1 MTDNENMKSNDW
13 TSQLSQRL
21 ADHQEPAP
29 EGLWDRIEAQLDADI
44 PQQPA
49 IVPVSHRSTLRRWM
63 AAASIA
69 LLIGGGAYLFMHDDQ
84 TPTVTV
90 PITTKLEPSTT
101 PSAIA
106 TPSSTTE
113 QSSESASPKAIIASP
128 SSHLLA
134 QRSPQEIET
143 NLAVTTMQAETDN
156 TSAVTDISVEKETIL
171 PVKEDEINDTKEL
184 KENTPVTTTE
194 RTVTPHSLSE
204 ATGVSNIRK
213 KELETG
219 YPTRIIT
226 AGSNSHD
233 HGLEISLY
241 AQNNLVAEQQ
251 NTPVLMSNAYYQQ
264 FSNSEIAYTNSHR
277 KGAPQSNVYL
287 SNYKE
292 ETHHHLP
299 LAIGLSVSYPL
310 GDRLALSSGLVY
322 TRAAS
327 DFQRIMPASTIN
339 THQTL
344 HYVGIPLQLHYTFL
358 RLQSLSIYANAGGQT
373 DINVKAQ
380 QTTEGVP
387 VEANRDNL
395 QWSLTGAVGL
405 QYPII
410 PHLAL
415 YGEAGARWYID
426 NNSNVDTYF
435 KQHPLSP
442 NLQVGFRFTLGQE

>member
-1 MTDNENMKSNDW
+1 MTDNKNMKSNDW
-13 TSQLSQRL
+13 TSQLNQRL
-21 ADHQEPAP
+21 SDHQEPAP

-69 LLIGGGAYLFMHDDQ
+69 LLIGGGAYLFMHKDQ
-84 TPTVTV
+84 APTVTA
-90 PITTKLEPSTT
+90 PIATKLKPSTT
-101 PSAIA
+101 PSTIA

-113 QSSESASPKAIIASP
+113 QSSTSPKAIIASP

-143 NLAVTTMQAETDN
+143 DLAVTTMQAETDI

-184 KENTPVTTTE
+184 KEKASATTAE

-204 ATGVSNIRK
+204 ATGVSNTRK

-226 AGSNSHD
+226 TGSNSHN
-233 HGLEISLY
+233 HGLGISLY

-310 GDRLALSSGLVY
+310 GERLALSSGLVY

-358 RLQSLSIYANAGGQT
+358 RLQSLSLYANAGGQA

-387 VEANRDNL
+387 VETNRDNL

>member
-69 LLIGGGAYLFMHDDQ
+69 LLIGSGAYLFMHDDQ
-84 TPTVTV
+84 APTVTA
-90 PITTKLEPSTT
+90 PIATKLTPSTK
-101 PSAIA
+101 PSANA
-106 TPSSTTE
+106 KPSSTTE
-113 QSSESASPKAIIASP
+113 LSSTSPKAIIASP

-143 NLAVTTMQAETDN
+143 NLAVTTMQAEAEI
-156 TSAVTDISVEKETIL
+156 SAAVTDISAEKETTSA
-171 PVKEDEINDTKEL
+171 KEDEIKDTKEL
-184 KENTPVTTTE
+184 KEKTSATTAE

-204 ATGVSNIRK
+204 ATGVSNTRK
-213 KELETG
+213 KDLETG
-219 YPTRIIT
+219 HPTRIIT
-226 AGSNSHD
+226 TGNNSHD
-233 HGLEISLY
+233 HGLGISLY

-264 FSNSEIAYTNSHR
+264 FSNSEIGYTNSHR

-292 ETHHHLP
+292 HTQHHLP

-322 TRAAS
+322 TRATS
-327 DFQRIMPASTIN
+327 DFQRIMPASAIN
-339 THQTL
+339 THQAL
-344 HYVGIPLQLHYTFL
+344 HYIGIPLQLHYTFL
-358 RLQSLSIYANAGGQT
+358 RLQSLILYANTGGQA

-442 NLQVGFRFTLGQE
+442 NLQVGFRFTLGEE

>member
-1 MTDNENMKSNDW
+1 MKSNDW

-29 EGLWDRIEAQLDADI
+29 EGLWGRIETQLDADI

-49 IVPVSHRSTLRRWM
+49 IVPASHRSTLRRWM
-63 AAASIA
+63 AAASVA
-69 LLIGGGAYLFMHDDQ
+69 LLIGGGAYLFMHNDQ
-84 TPTVTV
+84 APTVTA
-90 PITTKLEPSTT
+90 PITTKLKPSSTPST
-101 PSAIA
+101 IA

-113 QSSESASPKAIIASP
+113 QSSTSPKAIIASP
-128 SSHLLA
+128 SSRLLA
-134 QRSPQEIET
+134 QRSPQEIEA
-143 NLAVTTMQAETDN
+143 NLAVTTMQAEAEI
-156 TSAVTDISVEKETIL
+156 TSTATDISAEKETTSA
-171 PVKEDEINDTKEL
+171 KEDEIKDTKEL
-184 KENTPVTTTE
+184 KENASATTAE

-204 ATGVSNIRK
+204 ATGVSNTRK

-219 YPTRIIT
+219 YPTKIIT
-226 AGSNSHD
+226 AGSNSHN
-233 HGLEISLY
+233 HGLGISLY

-277 KGAPQSNVYL
+277 RGAPQSNVYL

-292 ETHHHLP
+292 QTHHHLP
-299 LAIGLSVSYPL
+299 LTIGLSVSYPL

-327 DFQRIMPASTIN
+327 DFQRIMPASAIN

-344 HYVGIPLQLHYTFL
+344 HYIGIPLQLHYTFL
-358 RLQSLSIYANAGGQT
+358 RLQSLSLYANAGGQT

-442 NLQVGFRFTLGQE
+442 HLQVGFRFTLGEE

>member
-1 MTDNENMKSNDW
+1 MTDNKNMKSNDW

-63 AAASIA
+63 GAASVA

-84 TPTVTV
+84 APTVTV

-101 PSAIA
+101 PSANA
-106 TPSSTTE
+106 KPSSTTE
-113 QSSESASPKAIIASP
+113 QSSTPPNAIIASP

-143 NLAVTTMQAETDN
+143 DLAVTTMQAETEI
-156 TSAVTDISVEKETIL
+156 TSTVTDISAEKETT
-171 PVKEDEINDTKEL
+171 PVKEEEISDTKEL
-184 KENTPVTTTE
+184 KEKTSAKTAE

-204 ATGVSNIRK
+204 ATGMSNTRK
-213 KELETG
+213 KELDTG
-219 YPTRIIT
+219 HPTRIIT

-233 HGLEISLY
+233 HGLGISLY

-251 NTPVLMSNAYYQQ
+251 NTPVLMSNAYYQL
-264 FSNSEIAYTNSHR
+264 FSNSEIGYTNSHR

-292 ETHHHLP
+292 QTHHHLP

-310 GDRLALSSGLVY
+310 GERLALSSGLVY

-344 HYVGIPLQLHYTFL
+344 HYIGIPLQLHYTFL
-358 RLQSLSIYANAGGQT
+358 RLQSLSLYANAGGQT

-380 QTTEGVP
+380 QATEGVP

-442 NLQVGFRFTLGQE
+442 NLQVGFRFTLGEE

>member
-1 MTDNENMKSNDW
+1 MTDIKNMKSNDW

-21 ADHQEPAP
+21 ADHQESAP

-69 LLIGGGAYLFMHDDQ
+69 LLIGSGAYLFMHNEQ
-84 TPTVTV
+84 TPTVTA
-90 PITTKLEPSTT
+90 PITTKLTPSTT
-101 PSAIA
+101 PSTIA
-106 TPSSTTE
+106 TPASTTK
-113 QSSESASPKAIIASP
+113 QSSASPKAIIASP

-134 QRSPQEIET
+134 QRSPQEEKT
-143 NLAVTTMQAETDN
+143 DLAITMMQAEAEIS
-156 TSAVTDISVEKETIL
+156 SAVTDISAEKETASA
-171 PVKEDEINDTKEL
+171 KENEIKDTKEL
-184 KENTPVTTTE
+184 KEKASATTAE

-204 ATGVSNIRK
+204 AAGVSNSRK

-219 YPTRIIT
+219 YPTKIIT
-226 AGSNSHD
+226 SGSNSHD
-233 HGLEISLY
+233 HSLGINLY

-251 NTPVLMSNAYYQQ
+251 NSPVLMSNAYYQQ
-264 FSNSEIAYTNSHR
+264 FNNISEIAYTNSHR
-277 KGAPQSNVYL
+277 RGAPQSNVYL

-292 ETHHHLP
+292 QTRHHLP

-310 GDRLALSSGLVY
+310 GERLALSSGLVY

-327 DFQRIMPASTIN
+327 DFQRIMPASAIN

-344 HYVGIPLQLHYTFL
+344 HYIGIPLQLHYTFL
-358 RLQSLSIYANAGGQT
+358 RLQSLSLYANAGGQA

-387 VEANRDNL
+387 VEANRDKL

>member
-1 MTDNENMKSNDW
+1 MTDNKNMKSNDW
-13 TSQLSQRL
+13 TSQLNQRL

-63 AAASIA
+63 AAASVA

-84 TPTVTV
+84 TPTVTA
-90 PITTKLEPSTT
+90 PIATKLKPSTT
-101 PSAIA
+101 PSAIV
-106 TPSSTTE
+106 TPSSIAE
-113 QSSESASPKAIIASP
+113 QSSASPKAIIASP

-143 NLAVTTMQAETDN
+143 DLAVTETES
-156 TSAVTDISVEKETIL
+156 TTAATDISAEKEIIS
-171 PVKEDEINDTKEL
+171 PVKDDEIKDTKEL
-184 KENTPVTTTE
+184 KEKTSATTTE

-204 ATGVSNIRK
+204 ATGASNTRK

-226 AGSNSHD
+226 AGNNSHN
-233 HGLEISLY
+233 HGLGISLY

-277 KGAPQSNVYL
+277 RGAPQSNVYL

-339 THQTL
+339 THQAL
-344 HYVGIPLQLHYTFL
+344 HYIGIPLQLHYTFL
-358 RLQSLSIYANAGGQT
+358 RLQSLSLYANAGGQT

>member
-1 MTDNENMKSNDW
+1 MTDNKNMKSNDW
-13 TSQLSQRL
+13 TSQLNQRL

-69 LLIGGGAYLFMHDDQ
+69 LLIGSGAYLFMHDDQ
-84 TPTVTV
+84 APTVTA
-90 PITTKLEPSTT
+90 PIAIKLEPSTK

-113 QSSESASPKAIIASP
+113 QSSTSPKAIIASP

-143 NLAVTTMQAETDN
+143 DLAVTTMQAETDI
-156 TSAVTDISVEKETIL
+156 TSAVTDISAEKETT
-171 PVKEDEINDTKEL
+171 PVKEDEISDTKEL
-184 KENTPVTTTE
+184 KEKTSATTAE

-204 ATGVSNIRK
+204 ATGVSNTRK

-233 HGLEISLY
+233 HGLGISLY

-264 FSNSEIAYTNSHR
+264 FNNSEIAYTNSHR
-277 KGAPQSNVYL
+277 RGAPQSNVYL

-310 GDRLALSSGLVY
+310 GERFALSSGLVY

-344 HYVGIPLQLHYTFL
+344 HYIGIPLQLHYTFL
-358 RLQSLSIYANAGGQT
+358 RLQSLILYANAGGQT
-373 DINVKAQ
+373 DINIKAQ

-442 NLQVGFRFTLGQE
+442 NLQVGFRFTLGEE

>member
-1 MTDNENMKSNDW
+1 MTDNKNMKSNDW
-13 TSQLSQRL
+13 TSQLNQRL

-69 LLIGGGAYLFMHDDQ
+69 LLIGSGAYFFMHKDQ
-84 TPTVTV
+84 TPTVTA
-90 PITTKLEPSTT
+90 PIAIKLEPSTT
-101 PSAIA
+101 PPANVK
-106 TPSSTTE
+106 PSSTTE
-113 QSSESASPKAIIASP
+113 QSSTSPKAIIASP

-143 NLAVTTMQAETDN
+143 DLAVTTMQAETN
-156 TSAVTDISVEKETIL
+156 ITSAVTDISVEKETTS
-171 PVKEDEINDTKEL
+171 VKEDEISDTKEL
-184 KENTPVTTTE
+184 KEKTSATTAE

-204 ATGVSNIRK
+204 ATGVSNTRK

-219 YPTRIIT
+219 HPTKIIT
-226 AGSNSHD
+226 VGSNSHD
-233 HGLEISLY
+233 HGLGISLY

-277 KGAPQSNVYL
+277 RGAPQSNVYL

-358 RLQSLSIYANAGGQT
+358 RLQSLSLYANAGGQT
-373 DINVKAQ
+373 DINIKAQ

-426 NNSNVDTYF
+426 NNNNVDTYF

-442 NLQVGFRFTLGQE
+442 NLQVGFRFTLGEE

>member
-1 MTDNENMKSNDW
+1 MTDIKNMKSNDW
-13 TSQLSQRL
+13 TSQLNQRL

-49 IVPVSHRSTLRRWM
+49 IVPMSHRSTLRRWM
-63 AAASIA
+63 AAASVA
-69 LLIGGGAYLFMHDDQ
+69 LLIGGGAYFFMHDDQ
-84 TPTVTV
+84 APTVTA
-90 PITTKLEPSTT
+90 PIATKLTPSTK
-101 PSAIA
+101 PSANA
-106 TPSSTTE
+106 KPSSTTE
-113 QSSESASPKAIIASP
+113 QSSTSPKAIIASP

-134 QRSPQEIET
+134 QRSPQEIEAD
-143 NLAVTTMQAETDN
+143 LAVTTMQAETDI
-156 TSAVTDISVEKETIL
+156 TSAVTDISVEKETTSA
-171 PVKEDEINDTKEL
+171 KEDEIKDTKEL
-184 KENTPVTTTE
+184 KEKSSATTAE

-204 ATGVSNIRK
+204 ATGVSNTRK

-219 YPTRIIT
+219 YPTKIIT

-233 HGLEISLY
+233 HGLGISLY

-264 FSNSEIAYTNSHR
+264 FSNNEIAYTNSHR
-277 KGAPQSNVYL
+277 RGAPQSNVYL

-292 ETHHHLP
+292 HTQHHLP

-310 GDRLALSSGLVY
+310 GERLALSSGLVY

-344 HYVGIPLQLHYTFL
+344 HYIGIPIQLHYTFL
-358 RLQSLSIYANAGGQT
+358 RLQSLSLYANAGGQT
-373 DINVKAQ
+373 DINIKAQ

-410 PHLAL
+410 PRLAL

>member
-13 TSQLSQRL
+13 TSQLNQRL

-49 IVPVSHRSTLRRWM
+49 IVPASHRSTLRRWM

-69 LLIGGGAYLFMHDDQ
+69 LLIGSGAYFFMHKDQ
-84 TPTVTV
+84 TPTVTA
-90 PITTKLEPSTT
+90 PIAIKLEPSTT

-113 QSSESASPKAIIASP
+113 QSSTSPKAIIASP

-143 NLAVTTMQAETDN
+143 NWAVTTMQAETN
-156 TSAVTDISVEKETIL
+156 ITSAVTDISAEKETTSA
-171 PVKEDEINDTKEL
+171 KEDEIKDTKEL
-184 KENTPVTTTE
+184 KEKASAIIAE

-204 ATGVSNIRK
+204 ATGVSNTRK

-226 AGSNSHD
+226 TGNNSHD
-233 HGLEISLY
+233 HGLGISLY

-277 KGAPQSNVYL
+277 RGAPQSNVYL

-292 ETHHHLP
+292 HTQHHLP

-310 GDRLALSSGLVY
+310 GERLALSSGLVY

-344 HYVGIPLQLHYTFL
+344 HYIGIPLQLHYTFL
-358 RLQSLSIYANAGGQT
+358 RLQSLSLYANTGGQA

-380 QTTEGVP
+380 QATEGVP

-442 NLQVGFRFTLGQE
+442 NLQVGFRLTLGQE

>member
-1 MTDNENMKSNDW
+1 MTDNRNMKSNDW
-13 TSQLSQRL
+13 TSQLNQRL
-21 ADHQEPAP
+21 SDHQEPAP

-44 PQQPA
+44 PQHPA

-69 LLIGGGAYLFMHDDQ
+69 LLIGGGAYFFMHDDQ
-84 TPTVTV
+84 APTVTV

-101 PSAIA
+101 PSTIA

-113 QSSESASPKAIIASP
+113 QSPTSPKAIIASP

-134 QRSPQEIET
+134 LRSPQEIET
-143 NLAVTTMQAETDN
+143 DLAVTTMQAETDI
-156 TSAVTDISVEKETIL
+156 TSAVTDISVEKETTSA
-171 PVKEDEINDTKEL
+171 KEDEIKDTKEL
-184 KENTPVTTTE
+184 KEKTSETAAE

-204 ATGVSNIRK
+204 ATGVVSNTRK

-219 YPTRIIT
+219 YPTKIIT
-226 AGSNSHD
+226 AGSNSHN
-233 HGLEISLY
+233 HGLGISLY

-277 KGAPQSNVYL
+277 RGAPQSNVYL

-292 ETHHHLP
+292 QTQHHLP

-310 GDRLALSSGLVY
+310 GERLALSSGLVY

-442 NLQVGFRFTLGQE
+442 NLQVGFRFTLGEE

>member
-1 MTDNENMKSNDW
+1 MTDIKNMKSNDW
-13 TSQLSQRL
+13 TSQLNQRL

-29 EGLWDRIEAQLDADI
+29 EGLWGRIEAQLDADI

-69 LLIGGGAYLFMHDDQ
+69 LLIGSGAYLFMHKDQ
-84 TPTVTV
+84 APTVTA
-90 PITTKLEPSTT
+90 PIATKLKPSTT
-101 PSAIA
+101 PSTIA

-113 QSSESASPKAIIASP
+113 QSSTSPKAIIASP

-134 QRSPQEIET
+134 QRSPQEIQ
-143 NLAVTTMQAETDN
+143 NDLAAATMQAETGI
-156 TSAVTDISVEKETIL
+156 TSAVTDISVEKETTS
-171 PVKEDEINDTKEL
+171 VKEDEISDTKEL
-184 KENTPVTTTE
+184 KEKTSATTAE

-204 ATGVSNIRK
+204 ATGVSNTRK

-233 HGLEISLY
+233 HGLGISLY

-264 FSNSEIAYTNSHR
+264 FSNSEIGYTNSHR
-277 KGAPQSNVYL
+277 RGAPQSNVYL

-292 ETHHHLP
+292 QTQHHLP

-344 HYVGIPLQLHYTFL
+344 HYIGIPLQLHYTFL
-358 RLQSLSIYANAGGQT
+358 RLQSLSLYANAGGQT

-380 QTTEGVP
+380 QATEGVP
-387 VEANRDNL
+387 VEVNRDNL

-442 NLQVGFRFTLGQE
+442 NLQVGFRFTLGEE

>member
-1 MTDNENMKSNDW
+1 
-13 TSQLSQRL
+13 
-21 ADHQEPAP
+21 
-29 EGLWDRIEAQLDADI
+29 
-44 PQQPA
+44 
-49 IVPVSHRSTLRRWM
+49 
-63 AAASIA
+63 
-69 LLIGGGAYLFMHDDQ
+69 
-84 TPTVTV
+84 
-90 PITTKLEPSTT
+90 
-101 PSAIA
+101 
-106 TPSSTTE
+106 
-113 QSSESASPKAIIASP
+113 
-128 SSHLLA
+128 
-134 QRSPQEIET
+134 
-143 NLAVTTMQAETDN
+143 MQAEAEI
-156 TSAVTDISVEKETIL
+156 SAAVTDISAEKETTSA
-171 PVKEDEINDTKEL
+171 KEDEIKDTKEL
-184 KENTPVTTTE
+184 KEKSSATTAE
-194 RTVTPHSLSE
+194 RAVTPHSLSE
-204 ATGVSNIRK
+204 ATGVSNTRK
-213 KELETG
+213 KELESG
-219 YPTRIIT
+219 YPTKIIT
-226 AGSNSHD
+226 AGSNSHN
-233 HGLEISLY
+233 HGLGISLY

-264 FSNSEIAYTNSHR
+264 FSNNEIAFTNSHR
-277 KGAPQSNVYL
+277 RGAPQSNVYL

-292 ETHHHLP
+292 HTQHHLP

-344 HYVGIPLQLHYTFL
+344 HYIGIPLQLHYTFL
-358 RLQSLSIYANAGGQT
+358 RLQSLSLYANAGGQA

-380 QTTEGVP
+380 QATEGVP

-426 NNSNVDTYF
+426 NNSSVDTYF

-442 NLQVGFRFTLGQE
+442 NLQVGFRFTLGEE

>member
-1 MTDNENMKSNDW
+1 MTDIKNMKSNDW
-13 TSQLSQRL
+13 TSQLNQRL

-29 EGLWDRIEAQLDADI
+29 EGLWGRIEAQLDADI

-69 LLIGGGAYLFMHDDQ
+69 LLIGSGAYLFMHDDQ
-84 TPTVTV
+84 APTVTA
-90 PITTKLEPSTT
+90 PIATKLKPSTT
-101 PSAIA
+101 PSAIV
-106 TPSSTTE
+106 TPSSIAE
-113 QSSESASPKAIIASP
+113 QSSASPKAIIASP

-134 QRSPQEIET
+134 QRSPQEIGT
-143 NLAVTTMQAETDN
+143 DLVAATMQAETEI
-156 TSAVTDISVEKETIL
+156 TSAETDISVEKETTSA
-171 PVKEDEINDTKEL
+171 KENEISDTKEF
-184 KENTPVTTTE
+184 KEKSSATTAE

-204 ATGVSNIRK
+204 ATGVSNTRK

-219 YPTRIIT
+219 YPTKIIT

-233 HGLEISLY
+233 HGLGISLY

-251 NTPVLMSNAYYQQ
+251 TSPVLMSNAYYQQ

-277 KGAPQSNVYL
+277 RGAPQSNVYL

-292 ETHHHLP
+292 HTQHHLP

-322 TRAAS
+322 TRATS

-344 HYVGIPLQLHYTFL
+344 HYIGIPLQLHYTFL
-358 RLQSLSIYANAGGQT
+358 RLQSLSLYANAGGQT

-387 VEANRDNL
+387 VEASRDNL

-442 NLQVGFRFTLGQE
+442 HLQVGFRFTLGEE

>member
-1 MTDNENMKSNDW
+1 MTDNKNMKSNDW
-13 TSQLSQRL
+13 TSQLNQRL

-29 EGLWDRIEAQLDADI
+29 EGLWDRIETQLDADI

-49 IVPVSHRSTLRRWM
+49 IVPISYRSTLRRWI

-69 LLIGGGAYLFMHDDQ
+69 LLIGSGAYLFMHKDQ
-84 TPTVTV
+84 ASNVTTP
-90 PITTKLEPSTT
+90 IAIKLEPSTT

-113 QSSESASPKAIIASP
+113 QSSTSPKTIITSP

-134 QRSPQEIET
+134 QRSPQEIEA
-143 NLAVTTMQAETDN
+143 NLAVTTMQAETDI
-156 TSAVTDISVEKETIL
+156 TSAVTDISIEKETTSA
-171 PVKEDEINDTKEL
+171 KEDEISDTKEL
-184 KENTPVTTTE
+184 KEKASAATTE

-204 ATGVSNIRK
+204 ATGVSNTRK

-226 AGSNSHD
+226 TGSNSHD
-233 HGLEISLY
+233 HGLGISLY

-264 FSNSEIAYTNSHR
+264 FSNNEIAFTNSHR
-277 KGAPQSNVYL
+277 RGAPQSNVYL

-292 ETHHHLP
+292 HTQHHLP

-358 RLQSLSIYANAGGQT
+358 RLQSLSLYANAGGQT

-426 NNSNVDTYF
+426 NNSSVDTYF

-442 NLQVGFRFTLGQE
+442 NLQVGFRFTLGEE

>member
-1 MTDNENMKSNDW
+1 MTDNKNMKSNDW
-13 TSQLSQRL
+13 TSQLNQRL

-69 LLIGGGAYLFMHDDQ
+69 LLIGSGAYLFMHDDQ
-84 TPTVTV
+84 APTVTA
-90 PITTKLEPSTT
+90 PIAIKLEPSTT

-113 QSSESASPKAIIASP
+113 QSSTSPKAIIASP
-128 SSHLLA
+128 SSRLLA
-134 QRSPQEIET
+134 QRSPQEIEPD
-143 NLAVTTMQAETDN
+143 LAETAMQAEADI
-156 TSAVTDISVEKETIL
+156 TSAVTDISAEKKTTS
-171 PVKEDEINDTKEL
+171 VKEDEIKDTKEL
-184 KENTPVTTTE
+184 NEKASAIIAE

-204 ATGVSNIRK
+204 TTGVSNTRK
-213 KELETG
+213 KELDTG
-219 YPTRIIT
+219 HPTRIIT
-226 AGSNSHD
+226 VGSNSHD

-264 FSNSEIAYTNSHR
+264 FSNSEIAYTNSNR
-277 KGAPQSNVYL
+277 RGAPQSNVYL

-292 ETHHHLP
+292 QTHHHLP

-344 HYVGIPLQLHYTFL
+344 HYIGIPLQLHYTFL
-358 RLQSLSIYANAGGQT
+358 RLQSLILYANAGGQT

-426 NNSNVDTYF
+426 NNSSVDTYF

-442 NLQVGFRFTLGQE
+442 NLQVGFRFTLGEE

>member
-1 MTDNENMKSNDW
+1 MTDNKNMKSNDW

-49 IVPVSHRSTLRRWM
+49 IVPMSHRSTLRRWM

-69 LLIGGGAYLFMHDDQ
+69 LLIGSGAYLFMHDDQ
-84 TPTVTV
+84 APTVTA
-90 PITTKLEPSTT
+90 PIATKLEPSTT
-101 PSAIA
+101 PSTIA

-113 QSSESASPKAIIASP
+113 QSSTSPKAIIASP

-134 QRSPQEIET
+134 QRSPQEEKT
-143 NLAVTTMQAETDN
+143 DLAVTTMQAEAEIS
-156 TSAVTDISVEKETIL
+156 SAVTDISVEKETTL
-171 PVKEDEINDTKEL
+171 AKEDEIKDTKEL
-184 KENTPVTTTE
+184 KEKTSATTAE

-204 ATGVSNIRK
+204 ATGVSNTRK

-233 HGLEISLY
+233 HGLGISLY

-251 NTPVLMSNAYYQQ
+251 TSPVLMSNAYYQQ

-277 KGAPQSNVYL
+277 RGAPQSNVYL

-292 ETHHHLP
+292 ETRHHLP

-310 GDRLALSSGLVY
+310 GERLALSSGLVY

-327 DFQRIMPASTIN
+327 DFQRIMPASAIN

-344 HYVGIPLQLHYTFL
+344 HYIGIPLQLHYTFL
-358 RLQSLSIYANAGGQT
+358 RLQSLSLYANAGGQT

-415 YGEAGARWYID
+415 YGEAGARWYIE

>member
-1 MTDNENMKSNDW
+1 MTDIKNMKSNDW
-13 TSQLSQRL
+13 TSQLNQRL

-63 AAASIA
+63 AAASVA

-84 TPTVTV
+84 APTVTV

-101 PSAIA
+101 PSTIAI
-106 TPSSTTE
+106 PSSTTE
-113 QSSESASPKAIIASP
+113 LSSTSPKAIIASP

-143 NLAVTTMQAETDN
+143 DLAVTTMQAETDI
-156 TSAVTDISVEKETIL
+156 TSAVTDISEEKETTSA
-171 PVKEDEINDTKEL
+171 KEDEIKDTKEL
-184 KENTPVTTTE
+184 KEKTSATAAE
-194 RTVTPHSLSE
+194 RTVTPHSLSK
-204 ATGVSNIRK
+204 ATGVSNTRK

-233 HGLEISLY
+233 HGLGISLY

-251 NTPVLMSNAYYQQ
+251 TSPVLMSNAYYQQ

-277 KGAPQSNVYL
+277 RGAPQSNVYL

-292 ETHHHLP
+292 QTQHHLP

-344 HYVGIPLQLHYTFL
+344 HYIGIPFQLHYTFL
-358 RLQSLSIYANAGGQT
+358 RLQSLSLYANAGGQT

>member
-1 MTDNENMKSNDW
+1 MTDIKNMKSNDW
-13 TSQLSQRL
+13 TSQLNQRL

-29 EGLWDRIEAQLDADI
+29 EGLWDRIEAQLDADV

-69 LLIGGGAYLFMHDDQ
+69 LLIGSGAYLFMHDDQ
-84 TPTVTV
+84 TPTVTA
-90 PITTKLEPSTT
+90 PIATKLKPSTT
-101 PSAIA
+101 PSTIA

-113 QSSESASPKAIIASP
+113 QSSTSPKAIIASP

-143 NLAVTTMQAETDN
+143 DLAAKTMQAEADI
-156 TSAVTDISVEKETIL
+156 TSAVTDISAEKETTSA
-171 PVKEDEINDTKEL
+171 KEDEISDTKEL
-184 KENTPVTTTE
+184 KEKTSATTAE
-194 RTVTPHSLSE
+194 RAVTPHSLSE
-204 ATGVSNIRK
+204 ATGVSNTRK
-213 KELETG
+213 KELDTG
-219 YPTRIIT
+219 YPTKIIT

-233 HGLEISLY
+233 HGLGISLY

-251 NTPVLMSNAYYQQ
+251 TSPVLMSNAYYQQ

-277 KGAPQSNVYL
+277 RGAPQSNVYL

-292 ETHHHLP
+292 QTQHHLP

-310 GDRLALSSGLVY
+310 GERLALSSGLVY

-327 DFQRIMPASTIN
+327 DFQRIMPASAIN
-339 THQTL
+339 THQAL

-358 RLQSLSIYANAGGQT
+358 RLQSLSLYANAGGQT

-380 QTTEGVP
+380 QATEGVP

>member
-1 MTDNENMKSNDW
+1 MSN
-13 TSQLSQRL
+13 T
-21 ADHQEPAP
+21 
-29 EGLWDRIEAQLDADI
+29 
-44 PQQPA
+44 
-49 IVPVSHRSTLRRWM
+49 
-63 AAASIA
+63 
-69 LLIGGGAYLFMHDDQ
+69 
-84 TPTVTV
+84 
-90 PITTKLEPSTT
+90 
-101 PSAIA
+101 
-106 TPSSTTE
+106 
-113 QSSESASPKAIIASP
+113 
-128 SSHLLA
+128 
-134 QRSPQEIET
+134 
-143 NLAVTTMQAETDN
+143 
-156 TSAVTDISVEKETIL
+156 
-171 PVKEDEINDTKEL
+171 
-184 KENTPVTTTE
+184 
-194 RTVTPHSLSE
+194 
-204 ATGVSNIRK
+204 RK

-219 YPTRIIT
+219 YPTKIIT

-233 HGLEISLY
+233 HGLGISLY

-251 NTPVLMSNAYYQQ
+251 NTPVLMSNAYYQL
-264 FSNSEIAYTNSHR
+264 FSNSEIGYTNSHR

-292 ETHHHLP
+292 QTQHHLP

-310 GDRLALSSGLVY
+310 GERLALSSGLVY

-344 HYVGIPLQLHYTFL
+344 HYIGIPLQLHYTFL
-358 RLQSLSIYANAGGQT
+358 RLQSLSLYANAGGQA

-442 NLQVGFRFTLGQE
+442 HLQVGFRFTLGQE

>member
-1 MTDNENMKSNDW
+1 MTDNKNMKSNDW
-13 TSQLSQRL
+13 TSQLNQRL

-49 IVPVSHRSTLRRWM
+49 IVPASRRSTLRRWM

-69 LLIGGGAYLFMHDDQ
+69 LLIGSGAYIFMHKDQ
-84 TPTVTV
+84 APTVTA
-90 PITTKLEPSTT
+90 PIAIKLEPSTT

-113 QSSESASPKAIIASP
+113 QSSTSPKAIIASP

-143 NLAVTTMQAETDN
+143 DLAVTTMQAETN
-156 TSAVTDISVEKETIL
+156 ITSAVTDISVEKETTS
-171 PVKEDEINDTKEL
+171 VKEDEIKDTKEL
-184 KENTPVTTTE
+184 NEKTSATTAE

-204 ATGVSNIRK
+204 ATGVSNTRK

-219 YPTRIIT
+219 YPTKIIT
-226 AGSNSHD
+226 AGNNSHD
-233 HGLEISLY
+233 YGMGISLY

-277 KGAPQSNVYL
+277 RGAPQSNVYL

-292 ETHHHLP
+292 HTQHHLP

-310 GDRLALSSGLVY
+310 GERLALSSGLVY

-327 DFQRIMPASTIN
+327 DFQRIMPSSTIN

-344 HYVGIPLQLHYTFL
+344 HYIGIPLQLHYTFL
-358 RLQSLSIYANAGGQT
+358 RLQSLSLYANAGGQT

-426 NNSNVDTYF
+426 NNSNIDTYF
-435 KQHPLSP
+435 KQHHLSP
-442 NLQVGFRFTLGQE
+442 NLQVGFRFTLGEE

>member
-1 MTDNENMKSNDW
+1 MTDNKNMKSNDW
-13 TSQLSQRL
+13 TSQLNQRL

-49 IVPVSHRSTLRRWM
+49 IVPISHRSTLRRWM

-69 LLIGGGAYLFMHDDQ
+69 LLIGGGAYLFMHNEQ
-84 TPTVTV
+84 TPTVTA
-90 PITTKLEPSTT
+90 PITTKLTPSTT
-101 PSAIA
+101 PSTIA
-106 TPSSTTE
+106 TPASTTK
-113 QSSESASPKAIIASP
+113 QPSTSPKAIIVSP

-134 QRSPQEIET
+134 QRSPQEEKT
-143 NLAVTTMQAETDN
+143 DLAITMMQAEAEIS
-156 TSAVTDISVEKETIL
+156 SAVTDISAEKETASA
-171 PVKEDEINDTKEL
+171 KENEIKDTKEL
-184 KENTPVTTTE
+184 KEKASATTAE
-194 RTVTPHSLSE
+194 RIVTPHSLSE
-204 ATGVSNIRK
+204 ATGVSNTRK

-219 YPTRIIT
+219 YPTKIIMG
-226 AGSNSHD
+226 GSNSHD
-233 HGLEISLY
+233 HGLGISLY

-251 NTPVLMSNAYYQQ
+251 NSPVLMSNAYYQQ

-277 KGAPQSNVYL
+277 RGAPQSNVYL

-292 ETHHHLP
+292 HTQHHLP

-322 TRAAS
+322 TRATS

-358 RLQSLSIYANAGGQT
+358 RLQSLNLYANAGGQT

-426 NNSNVDTYF
+426 NNSSVDTYF

>member
-1 MTDNENMKSNDW
+1 MTDNKNMKSNDW
-13 TSQLSQRL
+13 TSQLNQRL

-49 IVPVSHRSTLRRWM
+49 IVPMSHRSTLRRWM
-63 AAASIA
+63 VAASIA
-69 LLIGGGAYLFMHDDQ
+69 LLIGGGAYLFMHNEQ
-84 TPTVTV
+84 APTVTA
-90 PITTKLEPSTT
+90 PITTKLTPSTT
-101 PSAIA
+101 PSTIA
-106 TPSSTTE
+106 TSASTTE
-113 QSSESASPKAIIASP
+113 DPSTSPKAIIASP

-134 QRSPQEIET
+134 QRSPQEEKVD
-143 NLAVTTMQAETDN
+143 LAMTTMQTEAEIT
-156 TSAVTDISVEKETIL
+156 TAVTDISVEKETASA
-171 PVKEDEINDTKEL
+171 KENEIKETKEL
-184 KENTPVTTTE
+184 KEKTSATTAE

-204 ATGVSNIRK
+204 RTVVSNSRK

-219 YPTRIIT
+219 YPTKIIT
-226 AGSNSHD
+226 SGSNSLN
-233 HGLEISLY
+233 HGLGISLY

-251 NTPVLMSNAYYQQ
+251 NSPVLMSNAYYQQ
-264 FSNSEIAYTNSHR
+264 FNNISEIAYTNSHR
-277 KGAPQSNVYL
+277 RGAPQSNVYL

-292 ETHHHLP
+292 HTNHHLP

-358 RLQSLSIYANAGGQT
+358 RLQSLSLYANAGGQA

-442 NLQVGFRFTLGQE
+442 NLQVGFRFTLAQE

>member
-1 MTDNENMKSNDW
+1 MTDIKNMKSNDW
-13 TSQLSQRL
+13 TSQLNQRL

-69 LLIGGGAYLFMHDDQ
+69 LLIGSGAYLFMHDDQ
-84 TPTVTV
+84 APIATA
-90 PITTKLEPSTT
+90 PITTKLKPSTT
-101 PSAIA
+101 PSAIV
-106 TPSSTTE
+106 TPSSIAE
-113 QSSESASPKAIIASP
+113 QSSASPKAIIASP

-134 QRSPQEIET
+134 QRSPQEIGT
-143 NLAVTTMQAETDN
+143 DLVAATMQAETEI
-156 TSAVTDISVEKETIL
+156 TSAETDISVEKETTSA
-171 PVKEDEINDTKEL
+171 KENEISDTKEF
-184 KENTPVTTTE
+184 KEKSSATTAE

-204 ATGVSNIRK
+204 ATGVSNTRK

-233 HGLEISLY
+233 HGLGISLY

-264 FSNSEIAYTNSHR
+264 FSNSEIAFTNSHR
-277 KGAPQSNVYL
+277 RGAPQSNVYL

-292 ETHHHLP
+292 HTQHHLP

-310 GDRLALSSGLVY
+310 GERLALSSGLVY

-339 THQTL
+339 THQAL

-358 RLQSLSIYANAGGQT
+358 RLQSLILYANTGGQA

-380 QTTEGVP
+380 QATEGVP

-442 NLQVGFRFTLGQE
+442 NLQVGFRFTLGEE

>member
-1 MTDNENMKSNDW
+1 MTDNKNMKSNDW
-13 TSQLSQRL
+13 TSQLNQRL

-69 LLIGGGAYLFMHDDQ
+69 LLIGGGAYLFMHKEQ
-84 TPTVTV
+84 TPTVTA
-90 PITTKLEPSTT
+90 PITTKLTPSTT
-101 PSAIA
+101 PSTIA
-106 TPSSTTE
+106 TPASTTK
-113 QSSESASPKAIIASP
+113 QPSTSLKAIIASL

-134 QRSPQEIET
+134 QRSPQEEKT
-143 NLAVTTMQAETDN
+143 DLAITTMQAEAEI
-156 TSAVTDISVEKETIL
+156 TSAVTDISAEKETASA
-171 PVKEDEINDTKEL
+171 KENEIKDTKEL
-184 KENTPVTTTE
+184 KEKTSATTAE

-204 ATGVSNIRK
+204 AAGVNNTRK
-213 KELETG
+213 TELETG
-219 YPTRIIT
+219 YPTKIIT
-226 AGSNSHD
+226 SGSNSNNHAL
-233 HGLEISLY
+233 GISLY

-251 NTPVLMSNAYYQQ
+251 NSPVLMSNAYYQQ
-264 FSNSEIAYTNSHR
+264 FNNISEIAYTNSYR
-277 KGAPQSNVYL
+277 RGAPQSNVYL

-292 ETHHHLP
+292 HTNHHLP

-358 RLQSLSIYANAGGQT
+358 RLQSLSLYANAGGQS

>member
-69 LLIGGGAYLFMHDDQ
+69 LLIGGGAYFFMHKDQ
-84 TPTVTV
+84 TPTVTA
-90 PITTKLEPSTT
+90 PIAIKLEPSTT

-113 QSSESASPKAIIASP
+113 QSSESALPKAIIASP

-143 NLAVTTMQAETDN
+143 DLAVTTMQAETDN
-156 TSAVTDISVEKETIL
+156 TSAVTDISAEKEITSA
-171 PVKEDEINDTKEL
+171 KEDEIKDTKEL
-184 KENTPVTTTE
+184 KEKASATTAE

-204 ATGVSNIRK
+204 ATGVSNTRK

-219 YPTRIIT
+219 YPTKIIT
-226 AGSNSHD
+226 AGSNSHN
-233 HGLEISLY
+233 HGLGISLY

-251 NTPVLMSNAYYQQ
+251 TSPVLMSNAYYQQ

-277 KGAPQSNVYL
+277 RGAPQSNVYL

-339 THQTL
+339 THQAL

-358 RLQSLSIYANAGGQT
+358 RLQSLSLYANAGGQT
-373 DINVKAQ
+373 DINIKAQ

-442 NLQVGFRFTLGQE
+442 NLQVGFRLTLGEE

>member
-1 MTDNENMKSNDW
+1 MTDNKNMKSNDW

-49 IVPVSHRSTLRRWM
+49 IAPASHRSTLRRWM

-69 LLIGGGAYLFMHDDQ
+69 LLIGSGAYIFMHDDQ
-84 TPTVTV
+84 APTVTA
-90 PITTKLEPSTT
+90 PIAIKLEPSTT
-101 PSAIA
+101 PPANVK
-106 TPSSTTE
+106 PSSTTE
-113 QSSESASPKAIIASP
+113 QSSTSPKAIIASP

-143 NLAVTTMQAETDN
+143 DLVVTTMQAETDI
-156 TSAVTDISVEKETIL
+156 TSAVTDISVEKETTSA
-171 PVKEDEINDTKEL
+171 KEEEISDTKEL
-184 KENTPVTTTE
+184 KEKTSATTAE

-226 AGSNSHD
+226 TGNNSHN
-233 HGLEISLY
+233 HGLGISLY

-264 FSNSEIAYTNSHR
+264 FSNSEIGYTNSHR
-277 KGAPQSNVYL
+277 RGAPQSNVYL

-292 ETHHHLP
+292 HTQHHLP
-299 LAIGLSVSYPL
+299 LAIGLSVCYPL
-310 GDRLALSSGLVY
+310 GERLALSSGLVY

-358 RLQSLSIYANAGGQT
+358 RQQSLSLYANAGGQA

-395 QWSLTGAVGL
+395 QWSLTGAVGI

-426 NNSNVDTYF
+426 NNSSVDTYF

-442 NLQVGFRFTLGQE
+442 NLQVGFRFTLGEE

>member
-1 MTDNENMKSNDW
+1 MTDNKNMKSNDW
-13 TSQLSQRL
+13 TSQLNQRL

-84 TPTVTV
+84 TPTVTA
-90 PITTKLEPSTT
+90 PITTKLKPSSTPST
-101 PSAIA
+101 IA
-106 TPSSTTE
+106 TPSSTTG
-113 QSSESASPKAIIASP
+113 QSSTSPKAIIASP

-143 NLAVTTMQAETDN
+143 NLAVTTMQAEAEIS
-156 TSAVTDISVEKETIL
+156 SAVTDISAEKETTSA
-171 PVKEDEINDTKEL
+171 KEDEIKDTKEL
-184 KENTPVTTTE
+184 NEKTSATTAE

-204 ATGVSNIRK
+204 ATGASNTRK

-219 YPTRIIT
+219 YPTKIIT
-226 AGSNSHD
+226 AGSNSHN
-233 HGLEISLY
+233 HGLGISLY

-287 SNYKE
+287 SNYQE
-292 ETHHHLP
+292 HTQHHLP

-358 RLQSLSIYANAGGQT
+358 RLQSLSLYANTGGQT

-442 NLQVGFRFTLGQE
+442 NLQVGFRLTLGEE

>member
-1 MTDNENMKSNDW
+1 MTDNKNMKSNDW
-13 TSQLSQRL
+13 TSQLNQRL

-49 IVPVSHRSTLRRWM
+49 IVPMSHRSTLRRWM

-84 TPTVTV
+84 APTVTA
-90 PITTKLEPSTT
+90 PITTKLEPSTKHST
-101 PSAIA
+101 IA
-106 TPSSTTE
+106 TPASTTK
-113 QSSESASPKAIIASP
+113 QPSISSKAIIASQ

-134 QRSPQEIET
+134 QRSPQEEKT
-143 NLAVTTMQAETDN
+143 DLAVTTMQAEAEI
-156 TSAVTDISVEKETIL
+156 TSAVTDISAEKETASA
-171 PVKEDEINDTKEL
+171 KENEIKDTKEL
-184 KENTPVTTTE
+184 KEKTSATTAE
-194 RTVTPHSLSE
+194 RTVTPHSLNE
-204 ATGVSNIRK
+204 GTGVSNTRK
-213 KELETG
+213 TELETG
-219 YPTRIIT
+219 YPTKIIT
-226 AGSNSHD
+226 GGSNFHNQ
-233 HGLEISLY
+233 GLGISLY

-251 NTPVLMSNAYYQQ
+251 NSPVLMSNTYYQQ
-264 FSNSEIAYTNSHR
+264 FSNSEIANTNSHR
-277 KGAPQSNVYL
+277 RGAPQSNVYL

-292 ETHHHLP
+292 HTHHHLP

-344 HYVGIPLQLHYTFL
+344 YYIGIPLQLHYTFL
-358 RLQSLSIYANAGGQT
+358 RLQSLSLYANAGGQA

-387 VEANRDNL
+387 VETNRDNL

>member
-1 MTDNENMKSNDW
+1 MTDNKNMKSNDW

-69 LLIGGGAYLFMHDDQ
+69 LLIGSSAYIFMHKDQ
-84 TPTVTV
+84 APTVTA
-90 PITTKLEPSTT
+90 PITTKLKPSSTPST
-101 PSAIA
+101 IA

-113 QSSESASPKAIIASP
+113 QSSTSPKAIIASQP
-128 SSHLLA
+128 SHLLA
-134 QRSPQEIET
+134 QRAPQEIEA
-143 NLAVTTMQAETDN
+143 NLAVTTMQAEAEI
-156 TSAVTDISVEKETIL
+156 TSAAIDISAEKETTSA
-171 PVKEDEINDTKEL
+171 KEDEISDTKEL
-184 KENTPVTTTE
+184 KEKTSATTAE

-213 KELETG
+213 KELESG
-219 YPTRIIT
+219 YPTKIIT
-226 AGSNSHD
+226 AGSNSHN

-251 NTPVLMSNAYYQQ
+251 NTPVLMSNAYYQL
-264 FSNSEIAYTNSHR
+264 FSNSEIGYTNSHR
-277 KGAPQSNVYL
+277 RGAPQSNVYL

-292 ETHHHLP
+292 HTQHHLP

-310 GDRLALSSGLVY
+310 GERLALSSGLVY

-339 THQTL
+339 THQAL
-344 HYVGIPLQLHYTFL
+344 HYIGIPLQLHYTFL
-358 RLQSLSIYANAGGQT
+358 RLQSLSLYANAGGQT

-426 NNSNVDTYF
+426 NNSSVDTYF

-442 NLQVGFRFTLGQE
+442 NLQVGFRFTLGEE

>member
-1 MTDNENMKSNDW
+1 MTDNKNMKSNDW

-21 ADHQEPAP
+21 ADYQEPAP

-69 LLIGGGAYLFMHDDQ
+69 LLIGGGAYLFMHDEQ
-84 TPTVTV
+84 APTVTA
-90 PITTKLEPSTT
+90 PITTKLK
-101 PSAIA
+101 PSATTSTIA

-113 QSSESASPKAIIASP
+113 QSSTSPKAIIASP
-128 SSHLLA
+128 SSRLLA

-143 NLAVTTMQAETDN
+143 DLAAKTMQAETDI
-156 TSAVTDISVEKETIL
+156 TSAVTDISAEKKTTS
-171 PVKEDEINDTKEL
+171 VKEDEIKDTKEL
-184 KENTPVTTTE
+184 KEKASAIIAE

-204 ATGVSNIRK
+204 ATGVSNTRK
-213 KELETG
+213 KELESG

-233 HGLEISLY
+233 YGLGISLY

-264 FSNSEIAYTNSHR
+264 FSNSEIGYTNSHR

-344 HYVGIPLQLHYTFL
+344 HYIGIPLQLHYTFL
-358 RLQSLSIYANAGGQT
+358 RLQSLSLYANTGGQA

-380 QTTEGVP
+380 QATEGVP

-442 NLQVGFRFTLGQE
+442 NLQVGFRFTLGEE

>member
-1 MTDNENMKSNDW
+1 MTDNKNMKSNDW
-13 TSQLSQRL
+13 TSQLKQRL

-29 EGLWDRIEAQLDADI
+29 EGLWDRIEAQLDAEI

-49 IVPVSHRSTLRRWM
+49 IVPISHRSTLRRWM

-69 LLIGGGAYLFMHDDQ
+69 LLIGGGAYLFMHNEQ
-84 TPTVTV
+84 TPTVTP
-90 PITTKLEPSTT
+90 PITTKLTPSTT
-101 PSAIA
+101 TSTIA
-106 TPSSTTE
+106 TSASTTE
-113 QSSESASPKAIIASP
+113 DPSTSPKAIIASQ

-134 QRSPQEIET
+134 QRSLQEEKT
-143 NLAVTTMQAETDN
+143 DLAVTTMQAEVEIS
-156 TSAVTDISVEKETIL
+156 SAVTDISAEKETASA
-171 PVKEDEINDTKEL
+171 KENEIKDTKEL
-184 KENTPVTTTE
+184 KEKASASTAE

-204 ATGVSNIRK
+204 GTVVSNSRK

-219 YPTRIIT
+219 YPTKIIT
-226 AGSNSHD
+226 GGSYSNNHAL
-233 HGLEISLY
+233 GISLY

-251 NTPVLMSNAYYQQ
+251 NSPVLMSNAYYQQ
-264 FSNSEIAYTNSHR
+264 FNNISEIAYTNSYR
-277 KGAPQSNVYL
+277 RGAPQSNVYL

-292 ETHHHLP
+292 HTHHHLP

-358 RLQSLSIYANAGGQT
+358 RLQSLSLYANAGGQA

>member
-1 MTDNENMKSNDW
+1 
-13 TSQLSQRL
+13 
-21 ADHQEPAP
+21 
-29 EGLWDRIEAQLDADI
+29 
-44 PQQPA
+44 
-49 IVPVSHRSTLRRWM
+49 
-63 AAASIA
+63 
-69 LLIGGGAYLFMHDDQ
+69 
-84 TPTVTV
+84 
-90 PITTKLEPSTT
+90 
-101 PSAIA
+101 
-106 TPSSTTE
+106 
-113 QSSESASPKAIIASP
+113 
-128 SSHLLA
+128 
-134 QRSPQEIET
+134 
-143 NLAVTTMQAETDN
+143 MQAEADI
-156 TSAVTDISVEKETIL
+156 TSAETDISAEKETTS
-171 PVKEDEINDTKEL
+171 VKEDEISDTKEL
-184 KENTPVTTTE
+184 KEKTSAKTAE
-194 RTVTPHSLSE
+194 RTVTPYSLSE
-204 ATGVSNIRK
+204 ATGASNTRK

-219 YPTRIIT
+219 YPTKIIT
-226 AGSNSHD
+226 AGSNSHN
-233 HGLEISLY
+233 HGLGISLY

-264 FSNSEIAYTNSHR
+264 FSNNEIAYTNSHR
-277 KGAPQSNVYL
+277 RGAPQSNVYL

-310 GDRLALSSGLVY
+310 GERLALSSGLVY

-344 HYVGIPLQLHYTFL
+344 HYIGIPLQLHYTFL
-358 RLQSLSIYANAGGQT
+358 RLQSLSLYANAGGQA
-373 DINVKAQ
+373 DINVTAQ
-380 QTTEGVP
+380 QATEGVP

-426 NNSNVDTYF
+426 NNSSVDTYF

-442 NLQVGFRFTLGQE
+442 HLQVGFRFTLGEE

>member
-1 MTDNENMKSNDW
+1 MTDNKNMKSNDW
-13 TSQLSQRL
+13 TSQLNQRL

-29 EGLWDRIEAQLDADI
+29 EGLWGRIEAQLDADI

-49 IVPVSHRSTLRRWM
+49 IVPMSHRSTLRRWM

-69 LLIGGGAYLFMHDDQ
+69 LLIGSGAYIFMHKDQ
-84 TPTVTV
+84 TPTVTA
-90 PITTKLEPSTT
+90 PIAIKLEPSTT

-113 QSSESASPKAIIASP
+113 QSSTSPKAIIASP
-128 SSHLLA
+128 SSRLLA
-134 QRSPQEIET
+134 QRSTQEIET
-143 NLAVTTMQAETDN
+143 DLAVTTMQAETDI
-156 TSAVTDISVEKETIL
+156 TSAVTDISVEKETTSA
-171 PVKEDEINDTKEL
+171 KEDEISDTKEL
-184 KENTPVTTTE
+184 EEKSSATTAE

-204 ATGVSNIRK
+204 ATRVSNTRK

-219 YPTRIIT
+219 HPTKIIT

-233 HGLEISLY
+233 HGLGISLY

-277 KGAPQSNVYL
+277 RGAPQSNVYL

-292 ETHHHLP
+292 HTQHHLP

-310 GDRLALSSGLVY
+310 GERLALSSGLVY

-344 HYVGIPLQLHYTFL
+344 HYIGIPLQLHYTFL
-358 RLQSLSIYANAGGQT
+358 RLQSLSLYANAGGQA

-395 QWSLTGAVGL
+395 QWSLTGAVGI

-442 NLQVGFRFTLGQE
+442 NLQVGFRFTLGEE

>member
-1 MTDNENMKSNDW
+1 MTDNKNMKSNDW

-63 AAASIA
+63 AAASVA
-69 LLIGGGAYLFMHDDQ
+69 LLIGGGAYLFMHKDQ
-84 TPTVTV
+84 APTVTA
-90 PITTKLEPSTT
+90 PIAIKLEPSTT

-113 QSSESASPKAIIASP
+113 QSSTSPKAIIASP

-143 NLAVTTMQAETDN
+143 DLAVTTMQAETDI
-156 TSAVTDISVEKETIL
+156 TSAVTDISAEKETTSA
-171 PVKEDEINDTKEL
+171 KEDEIKDTKEL
-184 KENTPVTTTE
+184 KEKTSATTAE

-204 ATGVSNIRK
+204 ATGVSNTRK

-219 YPTRIIT
+219 YPTKIIT
-226 AGSNSHD
+226 AGSNSHN
-233 HGLEISLY
+233 HGLGISLY

-277 KGAPQSNVYL
+277 RGAPQSNVYL

-292 ETHHHLP
+292 HTQHHLP

-310 GDRLALSSGLVY
+310 GERLALSSGLVY

-344 HYVGIPLQLHYTFL
+344 HYIGIPLQLHYTFL
-358 RLQSLSIYANAGGQT
+358 RLQSLILYANTGGQA

-442 NLQVGFRFTLGQE
+442 NLQVGFRFTLGEE